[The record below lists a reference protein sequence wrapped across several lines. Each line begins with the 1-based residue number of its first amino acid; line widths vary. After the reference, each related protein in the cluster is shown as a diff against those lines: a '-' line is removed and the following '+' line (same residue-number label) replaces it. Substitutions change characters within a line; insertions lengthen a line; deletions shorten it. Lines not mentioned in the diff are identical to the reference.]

1 MKCHKPDLKKLLS
14 VSLLLI
20 LANIAANIAPFV
32 PTAAARESLQE
43 SDRDRAR
50 DAWQRPA
57 EVFDALA
64 VKPGDRVADIG
75 CGSGYFTFRLAAR
88 VGAEGK
94 VYAVDIDEKVL
105 DKVRKRKEREKTTQI
120 ETVLGEAGD
129 PHLPSELN
137 SVLIV
142 DSYHEFREYD
152 RMMQAVFRAMK
163 PGGRLVIID
172 GEGPSGR
179 PRTEYHRLHTI
190 PSDLI
195 REEVVHNG
203 FVFKE
208 SRPGFYDAE
217 YGKKMY
223 FLVFEKPDLRA
234 SQAAE
239 REVECTLEQRQ

>member
-1 MKCHKPDLKKLLS
+1 MKPRRMLL
-14 VSLLLI
+14 VACLLLVFGTTCFS
-20 LANIAANIAPFV
+20 LNL
-32 PTAAARESLQE
+32 AARGGLQE
-43 SDRDRAR
+43 SERDRAR

-64 VKPGDRVADIG
+64 LKPGHRVADIG

-94 VYAVDIDEKVL
+94 VYAVDIEQKAI
-105 DKVRKRKEREKTTQI
+105 DKVRQRKEREKLEQVEPI
-120 ETVLGEAGD
+120 LGESADPRLPGD
-129 PHLPSELN
+129 LD

-142 DSYHEFREYD
+142 DSYHEFRDYD
-152 RMMQAVFRAMK
+152 GMMRAVFRAMK

-172 GEGPSGR
+172 GESPSGR
-179 PRTEYHRLHTI
+179 PRAEYHRLHTI
-190 PSDLI
+190 PAGLV
-195 REEVVHNG
+195 REEVTCQG

-223 FLVFEKPDLRA
+223 FLIFERGT
-234 SQAAE
+234 QATGPPP
-239 REVECTLEQRQ
+239 TLCQ

>member
-1 MKCHKPDLKKLLS
+1 MKSHRTVWLA
-14 VSLLLI
+14 SLLI
-20 LANIAANIAPFV
+20 VCWAANLQYAIAG
-32 PTAAARESLQE
+32 SSQE
-43 SDRDRAR
+43 SERSRNR

-64 VKPGDRVADIG
+64 VKPGHRVADIG
-75 CGSGYFTFRLAAR
+75 CGFGYFSFRLAAR

-94 VYAVDIDEKVL
+94 VYAVDIDPKAIEKVL
-105 DKVRKRKEREKTTQI
+105 QRKQRERLDQVEPI
-120 ETVLGEAGD
+120 LGESSD
-129 PHLPSELN
+129 PHLPDGLDA
-137 SVLIV
+137 VLIV
-142 DSYHEFREYD
+142 DSYHEFRDYD
-152 RMMQAVFRAMK
+152 RMMQSVLHALK

-190 PSDLI
+190 PADLV
-195 REEVVHNG
+195 REEIVRKG

-223 FLVFEKPDLRA
+223 FLVFEKPFATGIEFAR
-234 SQAAE
+234 
-239 REVECTLEQRQ
+239 